1 MTSRLH
7 SWAKCKAKGLFP
19 NRKRREEEDDCEK
32 GDQMEVQWAEDEKL
46 EEILERRRREG
57 SSLKADVMQNVP
69 ELVVHE
75 RVSQGKKSEG

>member
-1 MTSRLH
+1 MTV
-7 SWAKCKAKGLFP
+7 K
-19 NRKRREEEDDCEK
+19 K